1 MAFTSGLRYE
11 QLMLVVTADAFD
23 TLKYTKG
30 SYRSNRGKAQ
40 LVLSFQAPDPS
51 SPTGKKQVR
60 LTRTLPEKYDANISD
75 SAKRKL
81 IGEWKDQVLSDAR
94 EVRGSEMDT
103 TQTVREVCEKYI
115 ADRESKAKTA
125 GHGRGL
131 GIAATTASKWR
142 ADVARLDGTLMYD
155 MPVASVTKAMADANV
170 QELCQKYAGES
181 VRACYAVLC
190 MAFRWV
196 LGKHA
201 DIVVED
207 VTLPSLSWY
216 PPCSAK
222 ADYEDGL
229 NILSESAMQDFIALC
244 VDSIGGKGEITA
256 LGALISVTG
265 GLRSGETCGLRW
277 ADVHL
282 DAPVP
287 YLHVQRSVKRYRK
300 DGKWVHEVGD
310 CKSKN
315 SKRKVPLMP
324 VTVDALRKVR
334 ASRLELLM
342 ASTPTDGKRI
352 SIESCYVLGDIS
364 GNFRHVNTQ
373 IDCFKTFARNHD
385 IIGDKGRHVS
395 MHALRDTF
403 ASRLRDRGESDVRIA
418 KLLGHSSVA
427 TTRARYFDADQ
438 DAVDDAVLGNADL
451 FVPRRAE
458 DSNAEVRTLDCMAV

>member
-1 MAFTSGLRYE
+1 MAFTSGLKYE
-11 QLMLVVTADAFD
+11 QLKLIVTSDAFA
-23 TLKYTKG
+23 TLEHTKG
-30 SYRSNRGKAQ
+30 SYRNNRGKAQ

-60 LTRTLPEKYDANISD
+60 LTKTLQEKYNANISD
-75 SAKRKL
+75 RAKRKL
-81 IGEWKDQVLSDAR
+81 INDWKKDVLADAR
-94 EVRGSEMDT
+94 DVRGAGIDT
-103 TQTVREVCEKYI
+103 TQTVRDICEKYI
-115 ADRESKAKTA
+115 AERESKAETA

-131 GIAATTASKWR
+131 GIAATTAGKWR

-155 MPVASVTKAMADANV
+155 MPVGSVTRAMADANV

-181 VRACYAVLC
+181 IRACYGVLC
-190 MAFRWV
+190 MAFRWA
-196 LGKHA
+196 LGKNA

-216 PPCSAK
+216 PPCSSK

-244 VDSIGGKGEITA
+244 VDSIGGRGEITA
-256 LGALISVTG
+256 LGGLISVTA
-265 GLRSGETCGLRW
+265 GLRVGETCGLRW
-277 ADVHL
+277 GDISL

-287 YLHVQRSVKRYRK
+287 YIHVQRSVKRYNK
-300 DGKWVHEVGD
+300 NGQWVHEVGD
-310 CKSKN
+310 VKTKN
-315 SKRKVPLMP
+315 SNRRIALMP

-342 ASTPTDGKRI
+342 AATPTDGKRI
-352 SIESCYVLGDIS
+352 AIDDCYVLGDIN
-364 GNFRHVNTQ
+364 GDYRHVNTQ
-373 IDCFKTFARNHD
+373 VDCFKRFAKNHD
-385 IIGDKGRHVS
+385 IVGDKGRYVS

-403 ASRLRDRGESDVRIA
+403 ASRLRDRGESDVRIS

-438 DAVDDAVLGNADL
+438 DAIDDAVLGNADL
-451 FVPRRAE
+451 FAPRHA
-458 DSNAEVRTLDCMAV
+458 DAKTAEVLTLDRAAV